1 MGLAV
6 ESDPA
11 HFCKPLAAAGEI
23 IFCLPEE
30 NVKGLL
36 PRGCSVSTSRHLRVA
51 LPAPHKPSTAIPT
64 AWQVQPRNKSQLSR
78 KSTPSGDPGNKQ
90 AYSIGKSWATADIL
104 DEDEEL
110 DKVPDQKL
118 KLLGESEQLKDLLLN
133 PHLRQ
138 LLLTVDQ
145 AEEKEAILK
154 AYMQEPLFAE
164 FADQCLHIV
173 EPPAKEN
180 ICPE

>member
-1 MGLAV
+1 MQKCCVCADASPKYRCPPCRLRYCSLQCYKKHKEG
-6 ESDPA
+6 
-11 HFCKPLAAAGEI
+11 
-23 IFCLPEE
+23 CLPKVEH
-30 NVKGLL
+30 VHGTTASGF
-36 PRGCSVSTSRHLRVA
+36 PPA
-51 LPAPHKPSTAIPT
+51 LSAVGPLTD
-64 AWQVQPRNKSQLSR
+64 
-78 KSTPSGDPGNKQ
+78 G
-90 AYSIGKSWATADIL
+90 GKSWATADIL